1 MPGPSS
7 WTASTVGFGALEH
20 QFDKAAGRAVA
31 KRVRDE
37 IRDRLADPG
46 RVGVERRGPRLD
58 PDAKLD
64 ALVAGGRREVGGDR
78 VREHREVEGLEVQGQ
93 AAGSASTGVRRS
105 AAGRGHGEASLP
117 YRLHSFGVPS
127 R

>member
-31 KRVRDE
+31 KRVRGE

-46 RVGVERRGPRLD
+46 RVGVERRDLRLD
-58 PDAKLD
+58 PHAQLD

-78 VREHREVEGLEVQGQ
+78 VREHREV
-93 AAGSASTGVRRS
+93 AGSSATNTIARS
-105 AAGRGHGEASLP
+105 SRASLP
-117 YRLHSFGVPS
+117 GRGPPVWL
-127 R
+127 